1 MLAIYGFYHVWLQH
15 SVGNPKLFLQAVK
28 QRIHD
33 VDVQVLN
40 DTISNSTRALFYR
53 TISQFEFSLYLDVIQ
68 VKNYRTAMSRLRL
81 SSHRLAV
88 ESGRWH
94 KPLPIPFIE
103 RKCTI
108 CNVLQDEF
116 HIVIECNL
124 FKDLRNRYIS
134 RYVWLHPNYFK
145 FTQLLATHN
154 EAAIKKLS
162 IFVFK
167 AFEKL
172 DTFNRIF

>member
-1 MLAIYGFYHVWLQH
+1 
-15 SVGNPKLFLQAVK
+15 
-28 QRIHD
+28 
-33 VDVQVLN
+33 
-40 DTISNSTRALFYR
+40 
-53 TISQFEFSLYLDVIQ
+53 
-68 VKNYRTAMSRLRL
+68 MSRLRL

-116 HIVIECNL
+116 HIVIKCNL

-134 RYVWLHPNYFK
+134 RYFWLHPNYLK
-145 FTQLLATHN
+145 FTQLLATHS
-154 EAAIKKLS
+154 EADIRKLS

-167 AFEKL
+167 AFERL

>member
-1 MLAIYGFYHVWLQH
+1 MNRDISMCDTDITSFSWYIYHY
-15 SVGNPKLFLQAVK
+15 
-28 QRIHD
+28 I
-33 VDVQVLN
+33 
-40 DTISNSTRALFYR
+40 YR

-68 VKNYRTAMSRLRL
+68 VKKYRSAMSRLRL

-94 KPLPIPFIE
+94 KSLPIPFIE

-134 RYVWLHPNYFK
+134 RYFWFHPNYFK

-154 EAAIKKLS
+154 EADIKK
-162 IFVFK
+162 F
-167 AFEKL
+167 
-172 DTFNRIF
+172 TFNRIFWTHIHV